1 MEIVGEKRGKTGN
14 HWKGTDNIGRGGDG
28 DEGEGG
34 TVWYGWK
41 KRREGIVHKNGRW
54 KWGKG
59 CKKGGTGERGQ
70 KMAATREGKEGSSHS
85 NVERKNGRMGK

>member
-70 KMAATREGKEGSSHS
+70 KMAATREG
-85 NVERKNGRMGK
+85 